1 MSDEQGAIPGGMV
14 RSQAFWDA
22 AQECLRV
29 DELTEFATGVTE
41 EYRNGYKGACKIMSA
56 TLQRMSHQV
65 FHELPLHTQIKAAD
79 RLTDT
84 GDRNS
89 VDKHL
94 VPDKYGFV
102 TAPIPEGVRFSHMV
116 EQAQEDGTLQ
126 AVGKY
131 PKPPVDAGAMRSV
144 LEDVRYAIVT
154 AREDKD
160 VLAAVDQIDD
170 AIRNLPDAGEPL

>member
-29 DELTEFATGVTE
+29 GEETEFATGVTE

-56 TLQRMSHQV
+56 TLQRMSRQV

-84 GDRNS
+84 
-89 VDKHL
+89 V
-94 VPDKYGFV
+94 
-102 TAPIPEGVRFSHMV
+102 
-116 EQAQEDGTLQ
+116 
-126 AVGKY
+126 
-131 PKPPVDAGAMRSV
+131 KPASTRD
-144 LEDVRYAIVT
+144 RYAN
-154 AREDKD
+154 
-160 VLAAVDQIDD
+160 DD
-170 AIRNLPDAGEPL
+170 AAKALYDTWSGHPGWVPWVDRGNSIMQERARREVML